1 MQSNHLDNHP
11 HRYHWPLPELR
22 GICQVVLHPLMSYRH
37 SHPHRNLPIVCCRLA
52 TSLHHLPLSR
62 CIAIPTLRFLR
73 YHCTT
78 GLKNHL
84 SLNQDNL
91 VCPST
96 NILPRTNTN
105 PRLSDRGGCHHI
117 RHRLCQPAEV
127 DCKGINLLAQMEWT
141 QALRYSSQV
150 HGYLQKYRGRNLR
163 PASNFQGI
171 CRQELGHQPNHLGH
185 HLNIPIVPTKMS
197 HLCRCSHR

>member
-117 RHRLCQPAEV
+117 RHRLCQPAEA
-127 DCKGINLLAQMEWT
+127 DCKGINLLGPMELT
-141 QALRYSSQV
+141 QGLHCNSLV
-150 HGYLQKYRGRNLR
+150 HGYLRKYLCLYPK
-163 PASNFQGI
+163 PASSFRGI
-171 CRQELGHQPNHLGH
+171 CRQELGRRPSRLGRHPNNLIRPTMMYH
-185 HLNIPIVPTKMS
+185 HCLDS
-197 HLCRCSHR
+197 HH